1 MSRAALQ
8 AVAVMPLTLR
18 HPCGVE
24 GVLRVPTRFTP
35 SRLRAC
41 LHVKLFKLF
50 LAALAAAGVTAAGA
64 VPVAAQSPWPPTV
77 APGAKLS
84 VVYEDARF
92 FEGPSWDPATA
103 RLYFTAFE
111 KGNEQVL
118 RLDAPGK
125 VTVWMDHTQGVNGT
139 YLSRNGR
146 LLAAQAFG
154 HNLLSIRI
162 GRDGPEDVKSLT
174 SSFEGVPYLQPN
186 DVAESPVTGGVYY
199 TDPNFKGKTRSAVYY
214 LSPEGS
220 VRRVVENLKLPNGV
234 EVSNDGRTLYVSDS
248 FEKRVYSYPILA
260 DGSVDQS
267 QVKIFFDP
275 QTENQND
282 PDGMCTDAEGNLYF
296 AMRGGVWVVSPEGK
310 SLGLIPVPEF
320 CSNVT
325 FGDDD
330 GRTLYITC
338 DKKVHALRMSVRGA
352 QFK

>member
-1 MSRAALQ
+1 MSTRSLLSRLQ
-8 AVAVMPLTLR
+8 ACL
-18 HPCGVE
+18 
-24 GVLRVPTRFTP
+24 RFT
-35 SRLRAC
+35 
-41 LHVKLFKLF
+41 
-50 LAALAAAGVTAAGA
+50 LALSVLVVAGGA
-64 VPVAAQSPWPPTV
+64 VPAAGQAPWPSTV
-77 APGAKLS
+77 EPGAKLS

-125 VTVWMDHTQGVNGT
+125 VTVWMDRTQGVNGT
-139 YLSRNGR
+139 YLSRTGR

-154 HNLLSIRI
+154 HNLLSMRV
-162 GRDGPEDVKSLT
+162 GPAGPEDIKSLT
-174 SSFEGVPYLQPN
+174 SGFEGVPYIQPN
-186 DVAESPVTGGVYY
+186 DVAESPTTGGVYY

-214 LSPEGS
+214 LSPDGA

-234 EVSNDGRTLYVSDS
+234 EVSNDGRTLYVGDS
-248 FEKRVYSYPILA
+248 FEKRVYSYPILP
-260 DGSVDQS
+260 DGSVDQG

-282 PDGMCTDAEGNLYF
+282 PDGMTSDAGGNLYF
-296 AMRGGVWVVSPEGK
+296 AMRGGVWVVTPEGK

-320 CSNVT
+320 TSNVT
-325 FGDDD
+325 FGGDD
-330 GRTLYITC
+330 GRTLYVTC
-338 DKKVHALRMSVRGA
+338 DKRVYALRMSVKGA

>member
-1 MSRAALQ
+1 M
-8 AVAVMPLTLR
+8 
-18 HPCGVE
+18 
-24 GVLRVPTRFTP
+24 PTRSMS
-35 SRLRAC
+35 SRPRAC
-41 LHVKLFKLF
+41 LSLQLVLAT
-50 LAALAAAGVTAAGA
+50 LAAIGVAAAGAA
-64 VPVAAQSPWPPTV
+64 PVAAQAPWPPTV

-103 RLYFTAFE
+103 KLYFTAFE

-125 VTVWMDHTQGVNGT
+125 VTVWMDRTQGVNGT
-139 YLSRNGR
+139 YLSRTGR

-154 HNLLSIRI
+154 HNLLSMRV

-174 SSFEGVPYLQPN
+174 NGFEGVPYIQPN

-214 LSPEGS
+214 LSPEGA

-260 DGSVDQS
+260 DGSVDQG

-275 QTENQND
+275 QTENTND

-296 AMRGGVWVVSPEGK
+296 AMRGGVWVVTPEGK

-325 FGDDD
+325 FGGED

-338 DKKVHALRMSVRGA
+338 DKKVYALRMAVRGA